1 MLWAFRAAFR
11 QHAVPSALNAQ
22 VFNARP
28 KPQVEFLTS
37 TSSAVKQGLPEA
49 ISSPAIPRRGNSCQ
63 KACSQRCTAIM
74 LAANVDA
81 TNGPR
86 RPRDFLGD
94 VQRRGVRARL
104 EYHHQRVFSRVWP
117 CDKRATRLK
126 TPIKPRGKPDPLANP
141 RSKPRCLPYIQACR
155 EGALALKTWT
165 CRAANT

>member
-1 MLWAFRAAFR
+1 MLWAFRAAFQ

-81 TNGPR
+81 TSATKPPVMDATLASANLGR
-86 RPRDFLGD
+86 RH
-94 VQRRGVRARL
+94 RRRRRRRRRRRQKAF
-104 EYHHQRVFSRVWP
+104 HHQEN
-117 CDKRATRLK
+117 AG
-126 TPIKPRGKPDPLANP
+126 TPSPLAS
-141 RSKPRCLPYIQACR
+141 RSSIRQPSPELGTRSIFQTHLGLGGIRSEKCVA
-155 EGALALKTWT
+155 
-165 CRAANT
+165 